1 MTFPSPEFVLLFV
14 VVSVLYHVASMSAS
28 YGHRIQNFVLLA
40 TSYVF
45 YGWWDWRFL
54 GLLFGS
60 SVVDYVCA
68 RMLDPIAEEKP
79 SSARR
84 RKGVLLVSIAANL
97 GTLAYFKYCNF
108 FIASL
113 NLIATKAS
121 GGPWF
126 DALEILLPV
135 GISFIVFQS
144 MSYTIDVYRGEL
156 PAQRNFFD
164 FLLYLSFFPQL
175 VAGPIER
182 ASRLMPQICNPR
194 QMNVEMFASGLH
206 LMLWG
211 FFKKV
216 VIADNLAPIANHTFD
231 GSRVGLFAVWVGCC
245 AFAFQIY
252 CDFSGYTDIARG
264 VARTL
269 GFDLMLNFKLPYF
282 ATNPSAFWQRWH
294 ISLSTWLKDYLY
306 IPLGGNRNGFARS
319 MRNLM
324 IVMVLGG
331 LWHGAAWHFVA
342 WGVYQGLLLVAFH
355 AIARRRGAAVKTP
368 ARDLRFWLTVV
379 GFFQLTCFGWLIFR
393 ANSLHDVWRL
403 TRSAV
408 CISSRAGFSS
418 SDALMLAALVVP
430 LVLFELYQFLRDDLE
445 PWTRWKP
452 WQSVGFNLAMIYGMV
467 FFAPVYDVNFIYF
480 QF

>member
-1 MTFPSPEFVLLFV
+1 M
-14 VVSVLYHVASMSAS
+14 A
-28 YGHRIQNFVLLA
+28 
-40 TSYVF
+40 
-45 YGWWDWRFL
+45 
-54 GLLFGS
+54 
-60 SVVDYVCA
+60 C
-68 RMLDPIAEEKP
+68 
-79 SSARR
+79 
-84 RKGVLLVSIAANL
+84 
-97 GTLAYFKYCNF
+97 
-108 FIASL
+108 
-113 NLIATKAS
+113 
-121 GGPWF
+121 
-126 DALEILLPV
+126 
-135 GISFIVFQS
+135 
-144 MSYTIDVYRGEL
+144 
-156 PAQRNFFD
+156 
-164 FLLYLSFFPQL
+164 
-175 VAGPIER
+175 
-182 ASRLMPQICNPR
+182 
-194 QMNVEMFASGLH
+194 
-206 LMLWG
+206 
-211 FFKKV
+211 
-216 VIADNLAPIANHTFD
+216 
-231 GSRVGLFAVWVGCC
+231 
-245 AFAFQIY
+245 
-252 CDFSGYTDIARG
+252 
-264 VARTL
+264 
-269 GFDLMLNFKLPYF
+269 
-282 ATNPSAFWQRWH
+282 WH

-418 SDALMLAALVVP
+418 SNALMLAALVVP